1 MVATPLEADALL
13 ICYNYILTNNGRAC
27 VLLKTSDSV
36 QTYVLLKMT
45 DVKPVVY
52 SCANSLV
59 LSGSGV
65 FSGFATLYFC
75 RGLFPLVTGVKE
87 QLCGTV

>member
-1 MVATPLEADALL
+1 MLSTYFKT
-13 ICYNYILTNNGRAC
+13 YNTRTC

-52 SCANSLV
+52 SYANSLV
-59 LSGSGV
+59 FSGSGV
-65 FSGFATLYFC
+65 FPEFASLYSG
-75 RGLFPLVTGVKE
+75 RGLFPS
-87 QLCGTV
+87 